1 MSWFRK
7 EKPVE
12 KEKPLDYTNWEK
24 DLGFLTLILSRKK
37 GITKEFLI
45 GIYDKQKKDT
55 DYLTDDELEPVVGN
69 IVNEVVDQLG
79 AKYKIFL
86 IDKYFGSEES
96 LVKFITEDVYVDL
109 VSDSINRNIKKI
121 SSNIQKKFIKNLT
134 GLNNPKQN

>member
-45 GIYDKQKKDT
+45 GVYDKQKKDT

-79 AKYKIFL
+79 VKYKIFL

>member
-7 EKPVE
+7 EKPI
-12 KEKPLDYTNWEK
+12 EKPLDYTNWEK

-45 GIYDKQKKDT
+45 GVYDKQKNET
-55 DYLTDDELEPVVGN
+55 DYLTDDELEPVIGS

-96 LVKFITEDVYVDL
+96 LIKFITEDVYVDL

-121 SSNIQKKFIKNLT
+121 SNTIQKKFIKNLT
-134 GLNNPKQN
+134 GLNNQKNN

>member
-12 KEKPLDYTNWEK
+12 TEKPLDYTNWEK

-69 IVNEVVDQLG
+69 IVNEVIDQLG

-109 VSDSINRNIKKI
+109 VSDTINRNIKKI
-121 SSNIQKKFIKNLT
+121 SNNIQKKFIKNLT

>member
-7 EKPVE
+7 EQLVE
-12 KEKPLDYTNWEK
+12 KDKPLDYTNWEK

-55 DYLTDDELEPVVGN
+55 DYLTDDELEPIVGN